1 MVNPDLRSNVVK
13 WILLFF
19 YFGGGG
25 GLVTIVVEL
34 CFSECNSG
42 TVGVTRLANPS
53 HTWNLKDG

>member
-1 MVNPDLRSNVVK
+1 MDPLVF
-13 WILLFF
+13 LFV
-19 YFGGGG
+19 GGGLL